1 MSLTCLIDN
10 ASAYAYTGG
19 REPIPGQPWIVFV
32 HGAQNDHSVWGLQS
46 RWFAHHGW
54 NVLAVDL
61 PGHGRSQGPSR
72 TSIEA
77 YADWLRDVLNQH
89 NIETPALV
97 GHSMGSLIA
106 LELAGR
112 EDFDARALVMIG
124 TAWPMQ
130 VSPALLQ
137 AARETPLQAIDMITA
152 WSHSGWAQKP
162 QSPGPGAYLN
172 WGARRLMQ
180 RVLAQHG
187 PDVLPNDF
195 AACHTWTAAPQR
207 AAQVHC
213 PVSLVV
219 GEADIMTPPK
229 SARTLAEA
237 FAACTWHRISGAGHA
252 LMAEAPAAVLSAIR
266 ASVQGQSRGA

>member
-1 MSLTCLIDN
+1 MSLTCTLGG
-10 ASAYAYTGG
+10 ATAYAYTGG
-19 REPIPGQPWIVFV
+19 REPASGQPWIVFV

-46 RWFAHHGW
+46 RWFAYHGW

-61 PGHGRSQGPSR
+61 PGHGRSDGPSR
-72 TSIEA
+72 TTIEA
-77 YADWLRDVLNQH
+77 YADWLADLLSQH
-89 NIETPALV
+89 GIEEPALV

-112 EDFDARALVMIG
+112 EGFQARALVLVG

-137 AARETPLQAIDMITA
+137 AAHDHPLQAIDMITA

-162 QSPGPGAYLN
+162 QSPGPGAYIN

-195 AACHTWTAAPQR
+195 AACNAWQGAPTR
-207 AAQVHC
+207 AAAVHC
-213 PVSLVV
+213 PVSLIV

-229 SARTLAEA
+229 SARTLADS
-237 FAACTWHRISGAGHA
+237 FPGCTWHRITGAGHA
-252 LMAEAPAAVLSAIR
+252 LMSEAPAAVLSAIR
-266 ASVQGQSRGA
+266 AAVQGQSRGA